1 MLLVFIYQ
9 SILQK
14 FTKSLFKRKDYSDIL
29 NLVENDFN
37 DKYNLSSKIIA
48 LISEKKDRNTKNGK
62 KFCFLK
68 LSDDTAEID
77 TICFSEV
84 LDNLS
89 FELEEGKIVC
99 ANLVLQTMK
108 DSKKY
113 VVTSLVDIENNNLRT
128 KKFEVTINPNS
139 IDFDE
144 FKFFFQIVIQVTA
157 SCFFKFFTM
166 NIKLK

>member
-1 MLLVFIYQ
+1 
-9 SILQK
+9 
-14 FTKSLFKRKDYSDIL
+14 
-29 NLVENDFN
+29 
-37 DKYNLSSKIIA
+37 
-48 LISEKKDRNTKNGK
+48 
-62 KFCFLK
+62 
-68 LSDDTAEID
+68 
-77 TICFSEV
+77 
-84 LDNLS
+84 
-89 FELEEGKIVC
+89 
-99 ANLVLQTMK
+99 MK

-113 VVTSLVDIENNNLRT
+113 VVTSLIDIENNNLRT